1 MALGTQVIIDAR
13 TRQVRASLDAPGS
26 GTSIFAVDLIGDTWQ
41 DFSYF
46 TEKARAAERAK
57 EFEKR
62 NRFVRAAIASMF
74 SHLDGLVSKVVSALW
89 NETAFFPYRPKNA
102 NFCALK
108 SKIVAIH
115 DFLRNHR
122 GLALPMPDM
131 NLKLLRDVLN
141 HPSVSKP
148 FSEAPG
154 GEVILLEGPDVYG
167 VAIEDLDASGLELDR
182 WLNAICLTVPYE
194 RFPDTKRL
202 AEDFARALG
211 SEPNSTQRF

>member
-1 MALGTQVIIDAR
+1 MGTQVIIDAR
-13 TRQVRASLDAPGS
+13 TRRVRASLDAPGH

-41 DFSYF
+41 DFRYF
-46 TEKARAAERAK
+46 TEQSRAAEQAQ

-74 SHLDGLVSKVVSALW
+74 SHFDGLVSNVLRALW
-89 NETAFFPYRPKNA
+89 DESAFFPYRPKNA
-102 NFCALK
+102 NFCPLK
-108 SKIVAIH
+108 TKVLAIH
-115 DFLRNHR
+115 EFLCDHR
-122 GLALPMPDM
+122 GLSLAMPDM

-148 FSEAPG
+148 TSEASG
-154 GEVILLEGPDVYG
+154 GEAVLLEGPDVYG
-167 VAIEDLDASGLELDR
+167 VAIEDLDASGGEIDR

-211 SEPNSTQRF
+211 SEPNSTKRF

>member
-1 MALGTQVIIDAR
+1 MGTQVIIDAR
-13 TRQVRASLDAPGS
+13 TRRVRASLDVPGS
-26 GTSIFAVDLIGDTWQ
+26 GTSILAVDLIGDTWQ

-46 TEKARAAERAK
+46 TEKARAAEQARD
-57 EFEKR
+57 FEKR

-74 SHLDGLVSKVVSALW
+74 SHLDGLVSSVVSALW
-89 NETAFFPYRPKNA
+89 SETAFSPYRPKNA

-108 SKIVAIH
+108 SKVVAIH
-115 DFLRNHR
+115 DFLHSHR
-122 GLALPMPDM
+122 GLALPTPDM

-148 FSEAPG
+148 VSESPG

-167 VAIEDLDASGLELDR
+167 VAIEDLDASGGEIDR

-202 AEDFARALG
+202 AEEFARALG